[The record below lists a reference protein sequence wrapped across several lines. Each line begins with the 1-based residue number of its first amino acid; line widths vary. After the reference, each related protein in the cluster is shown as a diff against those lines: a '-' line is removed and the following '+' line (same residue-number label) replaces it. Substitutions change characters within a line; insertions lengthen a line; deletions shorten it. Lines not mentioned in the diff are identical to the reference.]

1 MIFMKNGNLHVKQP
15 IYEKRSIVLACV
27 FFKYFWVKS
36 YLFVVLRATI
46 FSNKTNQKKSFVI
59 KISNL
64 Q

>member
-1 MIFMKNGNLHVKQP
+1 MRKD
-15 IYEKRSIVLACV
+15 RSCLRVF